1 MVSCLQ
7 LSFFSV
13 WMNDN
18 QGHLATWEQI
28 WKEILPYRLQVE
40 GSWDSPTVSVSSS
53 FLGKLVFLRFGT
65 QIWGNNPRTYLEQAE
80 HTAKTRNTANLN
92 PSASLSCD
100 EFHLEDPHSDTW
112 SCNCFHSKICVHKQ
126 SGAGNPSSPWVSFTS
141 WIRYSRGKVLL
152 SQMSR
157 VILPGQLDNRGQAM
171 RSPRL
176 LWELSLSV
184 T

>member
-1 MVSCLQ
+1 
-7 LSFFSV
+7 
-13 WMNDN
+13 MNDN
-18 QGHLATWEQI
+18 QSHLATWEQI
-28 WKEILPYRLQVE
+28 WKEILPYRLQAE

-92 PSASLSCD
+92 PSTSLFSIRVTNSI
-100 EFHLEDPHSDTW
+100 LRTL
-112 SCNCFHSKICVHKQ
+112 IQ
-126 SGAGNPSSPWVSFTS
+126 ILGAVIVSVQRFVYMNNLGHEISSSWASFTS

-152 SQMSR
+152 SQMSL
-157 VILPGQLDNRGQAM
+157 VILPGQLDNQGQAM

-176 LWELSLSV
+176 LWELSLPV